1 MVVKS
6 SLKKAARVLIHVIVL
21 TSLVSLAGYYLL
33 FHNLPTYTKLPPVSD
48 CKLQR
53 QACLTS
59 LTTDAEVEFEISPKN
74 PDPTELLYLDV
85 SFKGISPDSVRVRFD
100 GKSMKMGP
108 LEYELKKQA
117 ADVGISRFSGKGGL
131 SVCIRGVMEWVVV
144 VSIKLGNELY
154 EVPFEMETHYNP

>member
-6 SLKKAARVLIHVIVL
+6 SLKKTARVLVHVILL
-21 TSLVSLAGYYLL
+21 TSLVSLAGYYFL

-48 CKLQR
+48 CKLQQ
-53 QACLTS
+53 QACS
-59 LTTDAEVEFEISPKN
+59 AGLTTDAEVEFDISPKN
-74 PDPTELLYLDV
+74 PDPTELLYLNV

-117 ADVGISRFSGKGGL
+117 TDEGVTRFSGKGGL
-131 SVCIRGVMEWVVV
+131 SVCIRGIMEWVVV